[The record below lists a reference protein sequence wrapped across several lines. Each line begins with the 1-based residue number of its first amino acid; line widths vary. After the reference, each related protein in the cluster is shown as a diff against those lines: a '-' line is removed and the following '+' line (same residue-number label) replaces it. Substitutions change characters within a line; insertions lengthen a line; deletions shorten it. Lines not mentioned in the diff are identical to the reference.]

1 MEVDGVQHDLPWMRL
16 ADTVCDLQSLAEWI
30 ETMRIPLLAWR
41 LDEERVLDAIE
52 SVFRSR
58 GWTPAAA

>member
-16 ADTVCDLQSLAEWI
+16 ADTVRDLQSLAEWI

>member
-1 MEVDGVQHDLPWMRL
+1 MRL
-16 ADTVCDLQSLAEWI
+16 ADTVRDLGTLAEGAAV
-30 ETMRIPLLAWR
+30 MRIPLLAWR

-58 GWTPAAA
+58 GWIPAAA